1 MAAWED
7 EHWTPIFQGLLS
19 RNCCQVH
26 LPTKPTIHIPFY
38 DLVFYFRKKKHKRP
52 CITKAVLRKSITLP
66 DFKLRYEDT
75 VIKNYSI
82 IIKREKQINK
92 ADAKPRN

>member
-38 DLVFYFRKKKHKRP
+38 DLVFYFRKKKHKTPLNGFIVALNSFEDARV
-52 CITKAVLRKSITLP
+52 ASHLTLI
-66 DFKLRYEDT
+66 KLGSRVVAQNKPECCQ
-75 VIKNYSI
+75 NY
-82 IIKREKQINK
+82 
-92 ADAKPRN
+92 P